1 MRGGFAIPLSRRR
14 DGGEGPIGGWR
25 IGDAIGALKLPRGHA
40 EGGAWSS
47 CPVNKEMARTHNR
60 RMCQKLAVH
69 SREELMDLVEEGM
82 PRPDQRTAVN
92 SPVSESIT

>member
-1 MRGGFAIPLSRRR
+1 MALARGRSAQYIADTFVVS
-14 DGGEGPIGGWR
+14 
-25 IGDAIGALKLPRGHA
+25 
-40 EGGAWSS
+40 
-47 CPVNKEMARTHNR
+47 KETARTHIR
-60 RMCQKLAVH
+60 HIYQKLAVH